1 MSVVIEYYVM
11 KDGSLVEV
19 DNYCSYSW
27 VNVTSP
33 TIEEIQTLTEEL
45 QVPEDFIQYA
55 IDRDESARIERDVES
70 NFTLVIYD
78 IPYFNE
84 DNADSIYSTM
94 PMSFII
100 GPDMILTISTEHSL
114 LEQYQEM
121 TLRQLLDPSQP
132 TRFVL
137 QFLYEIAKKYLTYLR
152 ILNRRRKEIEKN
164 IGTKPHNNDLL
175 QLMRIERS
183 LIYFIMSLKS
193 NNLVLEKISR
203 GYYLVTYE
211 EDKDLLDDLMIE
223 TQQGIEMAEIS
234 NRIINESTDTY
245 ANLISNNMNEVMK
258 FLTVYSLILSIPTIV
273 FSFYGM
279 NVHLPWANWHTLSWV
294 FVVILS
300 IVISLIFVYYFKKKD
315 YF

>member
-1 MSVVIEYYVM
+1 MIEYYAMNDEGVLEAVPHFQ
-11 KDGSLVEV
+11 KH
-19 DNYCSYSW
+19 SW
-27 VNVTSP
+27 VNVSSP
-33 TIEEIQTLTEEL
+33 SQDDIDYLIEELH
-45 QVPEDFIQYA
+45 VPDDFMRYA
-55 IDRDESARIERDVES
+55 VDRDESARIEKDTDE
-70 NFTLVIYD
+70 NITLVIYD
-78 IPYFNE
+78 IPYYNNE
-84 DNADSIYSTM
+84 DSEDSIYSTV

-100 GPDMILTISTEHSL
+100 EKDCIITISNDFQL
-114 LEQYQEM
+114 LEQYQEA
-121 TLRQLLDPSQP
+121 TLLKTLDPAIP

-137 QFLYEIAKKYLTYLR
+137 QFLYEAAKKYLAYLR
-152 ILNRRRKEIEKN
+152 ILNKRRKDIEKS
-164 IGTKPHNNDLL
+164 IGTKPHNEDLM

-183 LIYFIMSLKS
+183 LIYFIMSLKT
-193 NNLVLEKISR
+193 NNLVLEKIRR

-211 EDKDLLDDLMIE
+211 EDNELLEDLMIE

-279 NVHLPWANWHTLSWV
+279 NVHLPLADWKTMSWIIV
-294 FVVILS
+294 TIIAIIIS
-300 IVISLIFVYYFKKKD
+300 IAFIFYFKRKD